1 MVLLNYSLLL
11 VNKDGRTPQ
20 QWIENVSVNA
30 VVTEYGLIECVTGSL
45 FDSMPQTYL
54 AEAC

>member
-11 VNKDGRTPQ
+11 VNKDNWTPQ
-20 QWIENVSVNA
+20 RWIENVSVNA
-30 VVTEYGLIECVTGSL
+30 AVTEYGLIECVAGSL
-45 FDSMPQTYL
+45 FDSMPQTFL